1 MDNEKVL
8 DLMQKIYEEMQQG
21 FKSLNNRMDEL
32 ENEVNK
38 TKLIIENDI
47 KSKVAVLFEGNSSY
61 KEQVE
66 GKFEEII
73 KEQQGTREIL
83 SLSVKSLADDIQGI
97 KHDIDELKHK
107 FDKVEKV
114 TIQNTYDLAY
124 LKMAK

>member
-1 MDNEKVL
+1 
-8 DLMQKIYEEMQQG
+8 MQKIYNEMQQG

-47 KSKVAVLFEGNSSY
+47 KSKVVVLFEGHNSN

-66 GKFEEII
+66 RKFEEVI
-73 KEQQGTREIL
+73 KEQQETREIL
-83 SLSVKSLADDIQGI
+83 SLSVKNLANDMQEV
-97 KHDIDELKHK
+97 KQDIDELKEK

-114 TIQNTYDLAY
+114 TMQNTYDVAY
-124 LKMAK
+124 LKMVK

>member
-1 MDNEKVL
+1 
-8 DLMQKIYEEMQQG
+8 MQKIYEEMQQG

-73 KEQQGTREIL
+73 KEQQETREIL